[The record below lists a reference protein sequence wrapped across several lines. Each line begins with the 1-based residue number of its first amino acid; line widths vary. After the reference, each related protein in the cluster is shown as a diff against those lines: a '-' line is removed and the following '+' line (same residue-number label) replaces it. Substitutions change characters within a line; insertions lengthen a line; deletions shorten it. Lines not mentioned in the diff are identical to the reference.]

1 MRLSSFL
8 IPTLSFAAAAGLS
21 LIAAGFAVTAVER
34 GSEREV
40 RRSLDVAGLHWAE
53 VTADGLRVTLQGTAP
68 DEATRFAA
76 ISLAGSIVDAARVID
91 DITVPPSDGLAP
103 PRFSAEILR
112 NDRGISISGLIP
124 RSASRETLVG
134 QLDRIAEDNNK
145 KVADL
150 LETADYP
157 TPDGWDPAL
166 KFAVA
171 ALELLPRS
179 KISVEAGAVSV
190 TAIADSAEE
199 RDSFERQLSRMA
211 PPQIR
216 LSLDIAAPRPVIT
229 PFTLRFLIS
238 ESGAR
243 FDACSAEDEESRARI
258 LSAARAAGLEGEA
271 DCVIGMGVP
280 SPTWADAAELSIQSL
295 AKLGQGSVT
304 IANADITLVAAEG
317 TPEAQFDTV
326 VGELETALPQVFAL
340 HAVLPMPET
349 DAAAGPP
356 EFTAT
361 LSPEGQVQLR
371 GRITDAAT
379 RTIADSYAKA
389 RFGSDSVYTAAR
401 VAEGLPAD
409 WPVRVLAGLEAL
421 SYLERGA
428 VSVTPE
434 DLTLRGMSY
443 RKDASSEIAK
453 FLSAKLGEA
462 EDYELDITYE
472 EPPAPKDQPMA
483 PELCQAALTSVQLE
497 NGKITFEPGSATVEA
512 GSNVII
518 DKIAAILE
526 KCGPVRLEIQG
537 HTDSQGREEM
547 NQNLSQA
554 RAQSV
559 LNELRARRILTST
572 YIARGFGE
580 SSPIASNDTEEGR
593 EANRRID
600 FRLLLPTTGESEE
613 STLDS
618 AAAPVEET
626 AAEAEAPAAEGETEA
641 DTQTETQADDAEGD
655 DAQAA
660 DTETGDTE
668 QETSGQ

>member
-1 MRLSSFL
+1 MRLSSLL

-21 LIAAGFAVTAVER
+21 LVAASFAVTAVER

-40 RRSLDVAGLHWAE
+40 RRSLDVSGMHWAE
-53 VTADGLRVTLQGTAP
+53 VTANGLQVILQGTAP

-91 DITVPPSDGLAP
+91 DITVPPAEGLAP

-124 RSASRETLVG
+124 LSASREDLRD
-134 QLDRIAEDNNK
+134 QLQDIARQNRK
-145 KVADL
+145 KVTDL
-150 LETADYP
+150 LEAGDYP
-157 TPDGWDPAL
+157 APQDWEPSMEFAL
-166 KFAVA
+166 A

-199 RDSFERQLSRMA
+199 RSAFERQLTRIA

-216 LSLDIAAPRPVIT
+216 ISLDIAAPRPVIT

-238 ESGAR
+238 EGGAR
-243 FDACSAEDEESRARI
+243 FDACSAESEESQARI

-271 DCVIGMGVP
+271 NCVIGMGVP
-280 SPTWADAAELSIQSL
+280 SPNWADAAELSIQSL
-295 AKLGQGSVT
+295 AAIGDGSVT

-317 TPEAQFDTV
+317 TPEPLFDKV
-326 VGELETALPQVFAL
+326 VGELETALPEVFAL
-340 HAVLPMPET
+340 HAVLPVPEAA
-349 DAAAGPP
+349 AAAGPP

-371 GRITDAAT
+371 GRINDAAT

-389 RFGSDSVYTAAR
+389 RFGSGSVYTATR
-401 VAEGLPAD
+401 VVDGLPAD

-421 SYLERGA
+421 SYLQRGA
-428 VSVTPE
+428 VTVTPDSLE
-434 DLTLRGMSY
+434 LRGMSHNQ
-443 RKDASSEIAK
+443 DAPADIAR

-462 EDYELDITYE
+462 ESYDLDITYE
-472 EPPAPKDQPMA
+472 EPPAPEDQPMP
-483 PELCQAALTSVQLE
+483 PELCQAQLIGVQLDA
-497 NGKITFEPGSATVEA
+497 GKITFEPGSATVEA
-512 GSNVII
+512 ASGVIL

-526 KCGPVRLEIQG
+526 DCGPIRLEIQG

-572 YIARGFGE
+572 YVARGYGE
-580 SSPIASNDTEEGR
+580 STPIASNDTEEGR
-593 EANRRID
+593 EANRRIE
-600 FRLLLPTTGESEE
+600 FKLMLPSTGIAADGK
-613 STLDS
+613 LDADPAE
-618 AAAPVEET
+618 AAANDATEAVTET
-626 AAEAEAPAAEGETEA
+626 EASEAASTEAPA
-641 DTQTETQADDAEGD
+641 QADDSA
-655 DAQAA
+655 
-660 DTETGDTE
+660 
-668 QETSGQ
+668 QETSDQ